1 MKWHT
6 ALIDKIKK
14 LKHINSLQALRE
26 ERGAIF
32 VLTALMLPIL
42 LGALGFA
49 YDAGNIYIHRARLQ
63 NVTDAA
69 ALAGGDLFRNPPNK
83 TAVTEEGETF
93 ENGVV
98 MKDGQVVK
106 LKQNVDHKVGKE
118 IYSQETNGIKVTTNS
133 PNHRE
138 ADAVAQAFIDKN
150 SISLHNDIK
159 TEELSALYYGG
170 TTKTIVNGETKENE
184 QTKIKTTVNT
194 ETTETQDG
202 IYYRVIASEKV
213 PLYFLPIILDQ
224 HEQEVKT
231 TSVAILETKSMSGKE
246 ITITEKPGTGQPTPS
261 KTILDNLF
269 TFSQKLSVTQKLQ
282 NYSRDGL
289 SGSNIQVGSTFEGDI
304 YYTTGSATFPESS
317 EAFRFYKQMFFN
329 RDAKNQ
335 PKKAADEMDQ
345 YGYFARKDTGIKFD
359 SNEYITA
366 FTKMFSD
373 TNASN
378 ILYLPTETGNPNQKY
393 DDSKD
398 ITSQLVKDSGKSII
412 VYRGGNS
419 KKLIID
425 GSFSSNDADKNKPI
439 YIMFSENR
447 YNSTSGNSEGTRDE
461 IHIDVNKNKDNVRP
475 IVFVF
480 LGKYDN
486 STSAPLVTISGEGT
500 FRGVVYAPY
509 AEIEFHSNI
518 TFEGNVIA
526 QNIEVYNQGSYKKVN
541 YFEDKT
547 DPDNP
552 FKDLAVIN
560 SGSSSGMTQEDF
572 DNGMKA
578 VVDYLASD
586 NSNGTE
592 RDGLDKKYY
601 KWLSDHINDPNI
613 LEGLQDDQDKEEEKR
628 DENGQYLGKEWIAP
642 SKKKLYWAWQNAFEY
657 ATENTFP
664 REYGDFQLA
673 DLNSIN
679 KLPWDGFT
687 PIGSGPSVERKEK
700 DLSFPPPTT
709 DFRLI
714 NPRTETNPY
723 FKDDDI

>member
-213 PLYFLPIILDQ
+213 PLYFLPIILDK

-231 TSVAILETKSMSGKE
+231 TSIAVLETKAKSGQK
-246 ITITEKPGTGQPTPS
+246 ITITETPGSNQPSQS

-269 TFSQKLSVTQKLQ
+269 TFTNTLDVTTKMQG
-282 NYSRDGL
+282 YSKDGL
-289 SGSNIQVGSTFEGDI
+289 SQSNIVIGSTYEGDI
-304 YYTTGSATFPESS
+304 YYTTNNAEIKAN
-317 EAFRFYKQMFFN
+317 EQFRFYHQMFFN
-329 RDAKNQ
+329 AEAKNQ
-335 PKKAADEMDQ
+335 NAKAPDVMDQ
-345 YGYFARKDTGIKFD
+345 YGYFAKKDTGIIID
-359 SNEYITA
+359 SEETIAA

-373 TNASN
+373 TNADK
-378 ILYLPTETGNPNQKY
+378 ILYLPTETGNPNNKY
-393 DDSKD
+393 DDSKH
-398 ITSQLVKDSGKSII
+398 ITSQLVKDSGKSI
-412 VYRGGNS
+412 VYYRGGNT
-419 KKLIID
+419 KHFIID
-425 GSFSSNDADKNKPI
+425 GSYSSNDADKNKPI
-439 YIMFSENR
+439 YIMFSEDR
-447 YNSTSGNSEGTRDE
+447 HSSVDGRSEGKRDE
-461 IHIDVNKNKDNVRP
+461 IHIDVNENKDNVRP

-480 LGKYDN
+480 LGKYE
-486 STSAPLVTISGEGT
+486 SGAPLVTISGKGT
-500 FRGVVYAPY
+500 FRGVLYAPY

-526 QNIEVYNQGSYKKVN
+526 KNIEVYDNGSFKKVN
-541 YFEDKT
+541 YFENNN

-552 FKDLAVIN
+552 FKNLAVIN
-560 SGSSSGMTQEDF
+560 SGSSSGMTQQDF
-572 DNGMKA
+572 NDAMKEA
-578 VVDYLASD
+578 IDYLASD
-586 NSNGTE
+586 TATDQE
-592 RDGLDKKYY
+592 RDYLQKKYY
-601 KWLSDHINDPNI
+601 NWLSENLNNPAIMDGLNDT
-613 LEGLQDDQDKEEEKR
+613 QDIEEEKR
-628 DENGQYLGKEWIAP
+628 DENGNYLGKEWKAP
-642 SKKKLYWAWQNAFEY
+642 SKKSVYWAWQRAFEY
-657 ATENTFP
+657 ATEELFP
-664 REYGDFQLA
+664 SKFPNFQLS

-679 KLPWDGFT
+679 KVSWDGFT
-687 PIGSGPSVERKEK
+687 PSISTGPKTVTKKEP
-700 DLSFPPPTT
+700 LSFPPPTT